1 MRIKL
6 IAALLFICAFGFA
19 QSKGTITGTLTDKD
33 LNNEPL
39 PFANVSIK
47 GTNTGVTSDDK
58 GKYTI
63 SVDAGTYTIQFSF
76 LGYETIEEKI
86 EIKAG
91 ETLTINKALGSGS
104 YQLQDVVIQKT
115 VSREKETALL
125 LEQKNA
131 VEMKQAIGAQE
142 LSRKGVSDAAGA
154 VVKTT
159 GVAKQEGVNN
169 VFVRGLGDR
178 YNSTTLNGLPLPSED
193 PVYKNISLEFFNSNI
208 IKNININK
216 TFNPELYGD
225 VAGANIDI
233 SSKELDKKSYFSA
246 AVGTEYNDNA
256 ISASKFLVADGAY
269 SYFGFLQNGKNVPIS
284 NLQTYGFDT
293 NFKPEEKS
301 TPINTSFNILGGRK
315 FDLGGSRSFSLFGVV
330 MSDSKFQYKEGVVR
344 QITSTGARRQDMN
357 LQKSEYKATQALLA
371 NAKYKFGS
379 GSIAW
384 NSVFIHDN
392 NQSVGDYRG
401 FLIGVD
407 GDDIDYS
414 RDKSFVRRQQ
424 MNDNNLFVNQ
434 LLADYKFSEKISA
447 NVGVAYNTMRGSEPD
462 RKTNTYGYDYAG
474 TNGQI
479 VGLFPGLN
487 NRFFSTMEEND
498 LTAKAELDFTFN
510 PTAEL
515 KKVLTFG
522 ANYRTTDRTFDYLQ
536 INYSFAHITPIDI
549 DNPEGVFNQQMLSLG
564 RANGGFDLVTLRGT
578 GINAFKPYF
587 YLADRDVVA
596 GYAQLVYPFSEK
608 LIAQVGVR
616 FENFK
621 QRIDWDTY
629 LSSSVNDLTVDP
641 SIIEKTY
648 VLPSISLKY
657 SINEKN
663 ALRFAASET
672 YTMPQ
677 FKEAAPFL
685 YEDVNFSEFGNP
697 DLVPSTDYNF
707 DVKYDWY
714 FSKKE
719 IISFG
724 TFFKYIQDPISRVR
738 VSSASND
745 LSYINT
751 TSAFATGVEV
761 EIRKSLFNVEG
772 ETRNKDLSFGLNTSY
787 LYTEQKQDDVTTDN
801 LTPSFTHDKGRMQ
814 GASPLLINADLSYNT
829 SNGHTALT
837 STVVFN
843 YAHDKVY
850 SLGTVGLENIVEKS
864 VPTLDFINRF
874 ELKKYKLGL
883 NLGVKNILNP
893 KFRLTQETT
902 DLSGQKNETEVSS
915 YRKGLVVSFGLN
927 WTL

>member
-1 MRIKL
+1 MKLKL
-6 IAALLFICAFGFA
+6 IITFLLIAVIGYA
-19 QSKGTITGTLTDKD
+19 QNKGTLTGTLTDKD

-39 PFANVSIK
+39 PFANVAVK
-47 GTNTGVTSDDK
+47 GTNTGVTTDET
-58 GKYTI
+58 GKYNL
-63 SVDAGTYTIQFSF
+63 SLEAGTYTIQFSF

-86 EIKAG
+86 EVKAG
-91 ETLTINKALGSGS
+91 ETVTVNKALGSGS
-104 YQLQDVVIQKT
+104 YQLKDVVIQNT
-115 VSREKETALL
+115 VSREKEAALL
-125 LEQKNA
+125 MEQKNA
-131 VEMKQAIGAQE
+131 VEMKQSIGAQE

-216 TFNPELYGD
+216 TFNSELYAD

-246 AVGTEYNDNA
+246 AVGTEYNNNAVSADN
-256 ISASKFLVADGAY
+256 FLVADGAY
-269 SYFGFLQNGKNVPIS
+269 SYFGFPKNGKNVPIS
-284 NLQTYGFDT
+284 NLDTYGFDT
-293 NFKPEEKS
+293 NFKPQEKS
-301 TPINTSFNILGGRK
+301 NPINTSFNILGGRK
-315 FDLGGSRSFSLFGVV
+315 FDLGGSQSLSVFGVV
-330 MSDSKFQYKEGVVR
+330 MNDSKFQYKEGLVR

-371 NAKYKFGS
+371 NVKYKFGS
-379 GSIAW
+379 GSLGW

-401 FLIGVD
+401 FMVGVD
-407 GDDIDYS
+407 GDDIDYT
-414 RDKSFVRRQQ
+414 RNKSFIRRQQ
-424 MNDNNLFVNQ
+424 MNDNNLLVNQ
-434 LLADYKFSEKISA
+434 ILADYKFSEKLSA
-447 NVGVAYNTMRGSEPD
+447 NVGIAYNTMRGSEPD
-462 RKTNTYGYDYAG
+462 RRTNTYGYDYNG

-487 NRFFSTMEEND
+487 NRYFSTMEEND
-498 LTAKAELDFTFN
+498 LTAKAEVDYTLN
-510 PTAEL
+510 PSGEL
-515 KKVLTFG
+515 KKVLTVGGNF
-522 ANYRTTDRTFDYLQ
+522 RTTDRTFDYLQ
-536 INYSFAHITPIDI
+536 INYSFGSITPIDI
-549 DNPEGVFNQQMLSLG
+549 ENPEAVFNQQNLDLG
-564 RANGGFDLVTLRGT
+564 RTNGGFDLVTLRGT
-578 GINAFKPYF
+578 GANAFDPFF
-587 YLADRDVVA
+587 YSAYRKVAA

-608 LIAQVGVR
+608 LTAQIGVR
-616 FENFK
+616 FESFK
-621 QRIDWDTY
+621 QKIDWDTY
-629 LSSSVNDLTVDP
+629 LSSSVNDLTIDP
-641 SIIEKTY
+641 SEIEKTY
-648 VLPSISLKY
+648 VLPSINVKY

-697 DLVPSTDYNF
+697 DLVPSTDFNF
-707 DVKYDWY
+707 DAKYDWY
-714 FSKKE
+714 LSKKE

-751 TSAFATGVEV
+751 SSAFATGIEI
-761 EIRKSLFNVEG
+761 EIRKSLYNLEG
-772 ETRNKDLSFGLNTSY
+772 ENRNRDLSFGLNTSY
-787 LYTEQKQDDVTTDN
+787 LYSEQKQDDVTSDN
-801 LTPSFTHDKGRMQ
+801 LTPSFTHDTGRMQ
-814 GASPLLINADLSYNT
+814 GASPLLINADLSYFT
-829 SNGHTALT
+829 SNDNTALT
-837 STVVFN
+837 STLVFN
-843 YAHDKVY
+843 YSHDKVF

-864 VPTLDFINRF
+864 VPTLDFINKF
-874 ELKKYKLGL
+874 EFKKYKLGL
-883 NLGVKNILNP
+883 SLGVKNLLNP
-893 KFRLTQETT
+893 EFRLTQETT
-902 DLSGQKNETEVSS
+902 DLGGQKTDTEVSN
-915 YRKGLVVSFGLN
+915 YRKGLVVNFGIN